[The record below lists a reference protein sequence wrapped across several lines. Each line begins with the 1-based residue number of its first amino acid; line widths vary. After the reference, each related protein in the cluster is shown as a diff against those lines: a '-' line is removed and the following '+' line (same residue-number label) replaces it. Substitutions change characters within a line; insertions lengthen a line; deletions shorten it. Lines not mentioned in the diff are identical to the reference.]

1 MAIRSMH
8 RIGARDT
15 ICNVNFSLTV
25 SLSTRAR
32 RDSSV
37 RLVPRADRRRVE
49 DGDARHASRE
59 FVKMSNIRGF
69 RDVNDDKAND
79 SDRGSDGPDPQEW
92 YTGGASSGQAVIDP
106 RERPEARLAAMFDGA
121 RAHGAVS
128 GTAEDLNPN
137 AGRSTA
143 FQGRGRTLN
152 SSAEDDDAS
161 AGAPAEASERDD
173 GVISRVITFWQN
185 GFTVDDGPLRAF
197 DDPANMAFMESIGRG
212 EAPAELA
219 PKTRTQR
226 VNINLVQR
234 HEPYSAPK
242 FKAFGGSG
250 RTLASEPSAAAS
262 EPSSASTKV
271 IADDWVVDE
280 SQPTTS
286 IQIRLRDGSRLVAK
300 FNMSHT
306 VAHIRAFI
314 AKSRPSETAPYSLQL
329 SGFPPKTLS
338 DDHAVIGE
346 SDLAGAVVIQ
356 R

>member
-1 MAIRSMH
+1 MFASSPAPIVDASKT
-8 RIGARDT
+8 A
-15 ICNVNFSLTV
+15 
-25 SLSTRAR
+25 TRATPR
-32 RDSSV
+32 ENLSRWCVHSLESAARATLDDG
-37 RLVPRADRRRVE
+37 RLTEIPQ
-49 DGDARHASRE
+49 
-59 FVKMSNIRGF
+59 SNIRGF

-173 GVISRVITFWQN
+173 GIISRVITFWQN

-280 SQPTTS
+280 TQPTTS